1 MIEGKVTGD
10 VQVVAAVGQLSTTLR
25 AILLDSIRR
34 QAFRL
39 QAEVVT
45 DKLSGDPLHRR
56 TGNLAS
62 SINVDVTDESDRI
75 VARIGT
81 KVGYGRVHEY
91 GGTFQIPAHT
101 RTLTTV
107 FGRSVAA
114 RTIDVRA
121 HTATFPERSFLR
133 STVREE
139 RTAVLSAIRA
149 DIEAVAKL

>member
-25 AILLDSIRR
+25 AILVDSIRR

-91 GGTFQIPAHT
+91 GGTFSIPAHT

-121 HTATFPERSFLR
+121 HAATFPERSFLR
-133 STVREE
+133 STVSEE
-139 RTAVLSAIRA
+139 RSVVIA
-149 DIEAVAKL
+149 DIQSDLAAGAKL